1 MRGEE
6 RARLTEVPSLIPSSC
21 FFLQIAAQEKE
32 EIDHDGDDDN
42 DGEDDV

>member
-6 RARLTEVPSLIPSSC
+6 RARLTEVPSLIPGNC
-21 FFLQIAAQEKE
+21 LFLQIAAQEKE

>member
-6 RARLTEVPSLIPSSC
+6 RARLTEVPSLIPSNC
-21 FFLQIAAQEKE
+21 LFLQIAAQEKE
-32 EIDHDGDDDN
+32 EIDHDCDDDT